1 MAYRIGI
8 CGHFGGDQTFLDG
21 QTVKTKILCRALMEK
36 FGDDAVFAADTHGYQ
51 RHPLRLYRK
60 LRQMA
65 RTCDDILLLPAQNGV
80 RVLLPLLTSLCR
92 KRQCALHYVV
102 IGGWLPKLLRTHDR
116 LLRQAAK
123 LTSIFVESRR
133 MAEELS
139 RLHLDNAVV
148 LPNCKDLEIAAIE
161 HQPQFKHPPY
171 PLCTFSRVAKE
182 KGITDAVHAV
192 RRINEKLGK
201 TAFTLTIY
209 GQVDDAYREEFERL
223 QADFGKDISY
233 GGEIPFEQGAMIVG
247 QYFALLFPT
256 RTATEGI
263 PGTIIDAYAGG
274 TPVLAAEW
282 ESAGEIIDDGKTGR
296 LYPLGDVPALEQML
310 QGMFEHP
317 EQIAEMR
324 ENCLEAADHY
334 RTDKV
339 LQILYQRLLNH

>member
-1 MAYRIGI
+1 M
-8 CGHFGGDQTFLDG
+8 
-21 QTVKTKILCRALMEK
+21 
-36 FGDDAVFAADTHGYQ
+36 
-51 RHPLRLYRK
+51 
-60 LRQMA
+60 
-65 RTCDDILLLPAQNGV
+65 
-80 RVLLPLLTSLCR
+80 
-92 KRQCALHYVV
+92 
-102 IGGWLPKLLRTHDR
+102 
-116 LLRQAAK
+116 
-123 LTSIFVESRR
+123 
-133 MAEELS
+133 
-139 RLHLDNAVV
+139 
-148 LPNCKDLEIAAIE
+148 
-161 HQPQFKHPPY
+161 
-171 PLCTFSRVAKE
+171 AKE

-282 ESAGEIIDDGKTGR
+282 ENAGEIIEDGKTGQ

-324 ENCLEAADHY
+324 ENCLEAADRY

-339 LQILYQRLLNH
+339 LQILYHRLLNH